1 MSEQANNGCAAGFG
15 VRLIGCDDDAIL
27 PIGMHDYA
35 EALGCCMLVDKT
47 MFIADVLDCDASVVV
62 CCRPEGFG
70 KSMNLSMLRAFWSVQ
85 RSVALVSVCLP
96 MLRFGMQTAGAIGMS
111 TLAIR

>member
-1 MSEQANNGCAAGFG
+1 MSEQANVDCAAGFG
-15 VRLIGCDDDAIL
+15 VRLIGCADDAVL
-27 PIGMHDYA
+27 PIGIHDYA
-35 EALGCCMLVDKT
+35 EALGCCVLVDKT

-70 KSMNLSMLRAFWSVQ
+70 KSMNLSMLRAFLERPAVG
-85 RSVALVSVCLP
+85 ALVSVCLP

>member
-1 MSEQANNGCAAGFG
+1 M
-15 VRLIGCDDDAIL
+15 RLIGCDDDAIL

-70 KSMNLSMLRAFWSVQ
+70 KSMKLVDAQGFSGASSG
-85 RSVALVSVCLP
+85 RSQLVSVCLP

>member
-1 MSEQANNGCAAGFG
+1 M
-15 VRLIGCDDDAIL
+15 LI
-27 PIGMHDYA
+27 
-35 EALGCCMLVDKT
+35 DKT

-70 KSMNLSMLRAFWSVQ
+70 KSMNLSMLRAFLERPAVG
-85 RSVALVSVCLP
+85 ALVRVCLL
-96 MLRFGMQTAGAIGMS
+96 MLRFGMRTAGAIGMS

>member
-70 KSMNLSMLRAFWSVQ
+70 KSMNLSMLRAFLERPAVG
-85 RSVALVSVCLP
+85 R
-96 MLRFGMQTAGAIGMS
+96 AGQLLFADAQI
-111 TLAIR
+111 

>member
-1 MSEQANNGCAAGFG
+1 MPPHTSCCYRCPICSRGVVGTREAVITIGIVQRFRGNVLVAEQANVDCAAGFG
-15 VRLIGCDDDAIL
+15 VRLIGCADDAVL

-62 CCRPEGFG
+62 
-70 KSMNLSMLRAFWSVQ
+70 LSL
-85 RSVALVSVCLP
+85 
-96 MLRFGMQTAGAIGMS
+96 IH
-111 TLAIR
+111 I